1 MIFLPLAFRYFIE
14 NKSKMFFRLFKE
26 GFLFAVNSVVV
37 NKLRTFLSL
46 FGITIGIF
54 CIISVFTV
62 LDWMEK
68 AIHDSINS
76 MGNNVIYVQKFPW
89 TFNDPNLAWWDIIKW
104 PSVSLN
110 DYQALLN
117 RSTKA
122 EALSFVASKS
132 DKMKY
137 KNNVANE
144 AILAAV
150 TNDLEKVVTFEIE
163 KGRYFSPYEYTS
175 GANVAVLGAEV
186 AERLFEKADPVGKV
200 VTMSGFKAR
209 IIGILKKEGQGGISL
224 SNVDQI
230 TLIPLNFGRSFIN
243 VRNRFVESQMMIKA
257 KPDVSVQELSD
268 ETTMILRAARRL
280 KPVETTNFSVNTATM
295 LSQGFDAVFKGIN
308 IGGWIIGCFAI
319 LVGGFGI
326 ANIMFVSVRERTNQI
341 GIQKALGAKRF
352 FILQQF
358 LTESVLLSITGG
370 LLGLLLIFIG
380 TLIVNYV
387 YELNMYLTFGNVILA
402 IFISGVIG
410 IVAGYA
416 PANAAA
422 KMNPV
427 DAMGFSF

>member
-1 MIFLPLAFRYFIE
+1 
-14 NKSKMFFRLFKE
+14 MFFRLFKE
-26 GFLFAVNSVVV
+26 GVLFAVNSVVV

-62 LDWMEK
+62 IDWMEK
-68 AIHDSINS
+68 SIHDSINS

-89 TFNDPNLAWWDIIKW
+89 SFDNNLAWWDIIKW

-110 DYQALLN
+110 DYQALMN
-117 RSTKA
+117 KSTKA
-122 EALSFVASKS
+122 EAISFIASKS

-137 KNNVANE
+137 ENNVAND
-144 AILAAV
+144 AILAGV

-175 GANVAVLGAEV
+175 GANVTVLGAEI
-186 AERLFEKADPVGKV
+186 AERLFEKADPVGKE

-209 IIGILKKEGQGGISL
+209 IIGVLKKEGQGGISL

-243 VRNRFVESQMMIKA
+243 VRNRFVDSEMIIKA

-268 ETTMILRAARRL
+268 ETTMILRASRRL

-358 LTESVLLSITGG
+358 LTESVLLSIIGG
-370 LLGLLLIFIG
+370 MLGLLLIFIG
-380 TLIVNYV
+380 TLIVNYI
-387 YELNMYLTFGNVILA
+387 YELNMYLTIGNVILA
-402 IFISGVIG
+402 LFISGIIG

>member
-1 MIFLPLAFRYFIE
+1 
-14 NKSKMFFRLFKE
+14 MFFRLLKE

-68 AIHDSINS
+68 SIHDSISS
-76 MGNNVIYVQKFPW
+76 MGSNVIYVQKFPW
-89 TFNDPNLAWWDIIKW
+89 SFNGNLAWWDIIKW
-104 PSVSLN
+104 PPVSLD
-110 DYQALLN
+110 DYQAISDK
-117 RSTKA
+117 STKA
-122 EALSFVASKS
+122 LAVSFIASKS
-132 DKMKY
+132 DKINY
-137 KNNVANE
+137 KKNVAND

-150 TNDLEKVVTFEIE
+150 TDNLEQVVSFEIE
-163 KGRYFSPYEYTS
+163 KGRYFSPYEYAS
-175 GANVAVLGAEV
+175 GSNVAVLGAET
-186 AERLFEKADPVGKV
+186 AERLFEKTDPVGKEI
-200 VTMSGFKAR
+200 TMSGFKAR
-209 IIGILKKEGQGGISL
+209 IIGVLKKEGQGGISL

-243 VRNRFVESQMMIKA
+243 MRNRFIDSEMMVKA

-268 ETTMILRAARRL
+268 EITMVLRAARRL

-341 GIQKALGAKRF
+341 GIQKALGAKKF

-380 TLIVNYV
+380 TLIINYIW
-387 YELNMYLTFGNVILA
+387 ELNMYLTLGNVLLA
-402 IFISGVIG
+402 LFISGVIG